1 MYWLRS
7 TISDNII
14 LKLNRDK
21 VMGWTFTCLYPEDR
35 SSVENDLDLITSS
48 IGNTHGSQTRYRW
61 E

>member
-14 LKLNRDK
+14 LELNRDK
-21 VMGWTFTCLYPEDR
+21 VMGWTFTCQYPEDR
-35 SSVENDLDLITSS
+35 SSVDNDLDLITSS